1 MAELHVIG
9 ALRLSPPLILLT
21 SVWRKERL
29 GRTRSLCNRILVSL
43 TGLVC
48 CLLAERDSPP

>member
-21 SVWRKERL
+21 SVWRKEKLRKDPK
-29 GRTRSLCNRILVSL
+29 LV
-43 TGLVC
+43 
-48 CLLAERDSPP
+48 